1 MRPLLKA
8 QAWKLTREIHIGGE
22 KRTGNY
28 LAKGKVK
35 IDCFERLYLKKYIYK
50 SLMEGRNLKTTFT
63 RERRKK
69 NRKKM
74 GITFAD

>member
-1 MRPLLKA
+1 MRPLLKSE
-8 QAWKLTREIHIGGE
+8 AWKLTKEIHIGGE

-35 IDCFERLYLKKYIYK
+35 IDCFERLYLKKIHK
-50 SLMEGRNLKTTFT
+50 SLMEGRNLKTTLIM
-63 RERRKK
+63 ERRKK
-69 NRKKM
+69 TGKRM